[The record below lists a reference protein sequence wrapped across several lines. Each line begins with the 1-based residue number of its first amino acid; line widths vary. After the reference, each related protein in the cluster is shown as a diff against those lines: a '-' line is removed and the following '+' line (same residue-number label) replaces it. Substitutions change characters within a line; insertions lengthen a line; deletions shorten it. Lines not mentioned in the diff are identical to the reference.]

1 MPSERRCPD
10 PLDVAIL
17 SSLFYNVTSVLCVLL
32 VMLMYQ
38 LGLGKTQSIVL
49 CILASLECACL

>member
-17 SSLFYNVTSVLCVLL
+17 SSLFYNVTSALCVLL
-32 VMLMYQ
+32 VFLMYQ

-49 CILASLECACL
+49 YILASLECA